1 MPYSSLNHGAGNSVV
16 YVGSICKHMDQSNY
30 MHASACLWEW
40 DQQSG
45 ELRLTSPSPWP
56 CDRSRV
62 NRDKTI
68 FTSATYKNN
77 LLGTSKVWIKM
88 RRCASVLILTQVYDN
103 QSIRKQDESMRI
115 LRHLSYGIQRTAI
128 WSSRNFVFHFTIS
141 IIGLLLFFHVC
152 SVEKWRMQCCSN

>member
-128 WSSRNFVFHFTIS
+128 WSSRHFVFHFTIS

-152 SVEKWRMQCCSN
+152 SVE